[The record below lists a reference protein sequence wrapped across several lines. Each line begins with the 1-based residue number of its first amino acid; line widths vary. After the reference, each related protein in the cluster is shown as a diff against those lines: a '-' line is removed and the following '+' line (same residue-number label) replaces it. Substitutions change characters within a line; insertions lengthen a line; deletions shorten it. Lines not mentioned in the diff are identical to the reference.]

1 MGQWFMDLF
10 KDLIYMDGAIELTV
24 EAETVEVGT
33 RRLQCVIE
41 VGTNNQSEHL

>member
-1 MGQWFMDLF
+1 MSLDN
-10 KDLIYMDGAIELTV
+10 DLIYMDGAMELTV

-41 VGTNNQSEHL
+41 VCTNNQSEHL